1 MTQTNACLCLV
12 HIERKGF
19 RALDLL
25 VQNCSGAA
33 GTASCYFRPTI
44 STMAFVVGK
53 RLAFSQLPRLTV
65 PSQRAT
71 FSLRRYASAVAVP
84 TSSSIPVQDQTQLR
98 HEASVPN
105 PDPSSD
111 SPTAT
116 FLDQSAPYM
125 VPTYVRPPPMMVQG
139 DGCFLFDNENRQ
151 YLDFTAGIA
160 VNSLGHNDPEITR
173 LIAHQAQQLI
183 HASNLYHNPWTPTLS
198 KTLIEET
205 QKQSPG
211 SPLTQVFISNSG
223 SEANEAAL
231 KFARKVIYAK
241 NPESK
246 QRDIVSFHDSFHG
259 RTYGALSATPNK
271 KYQPPFGPMLSGFRY
286 GKYNDVAGVQEL
298 VNENTAGVIVEPIQ
312 GEGGIKVATS
322 EFLQALRKRCDEV
335 GAVLIFDEI
344 QCGLSR
350 TGDLWAHT
358 ASGVHPDIL
367 TSAKAL
373 GNGIPIGA
381 TLVSGETVAPYIK
394 TGDHGTTFG
403 GNPFACRIA
412 HHVFGRLAKSKLQEE
427 IRIKSTLFFSFFD
440 TVKEK
445 FPGVFSEVRGR
456 GLIVGYQL
464 SDSVKGKATEIVT
477 AARERGLLIITAG
490 DGVVRIVP
498 PLVISADEIN
508 KGLAILEDA
517 MRVVFNKPDEV
528 KRHQR
533 TTGNGWSLRFPQ
545 EGSPI
550 LEDVTQQL
558 PLFSLRHYHAMGTT
572 IIGTLSGLPLSRQ
585 NFNFV

>member
-1 MTQTNACLCLV
+1 
-12 HIERKGF
+12 
-19 RALDLL
+19 
-25 VQNCSGAA
+25 
-33 GTASCYFRPTI
+33 
-44 STMAFVVGK
+44 MAFAVSRK
-53 RLAFSQLPRLTV
+53 LALAQFSRFTV
-65 PSQRAT
+65 PQQRASL
-71 FSLRRYASAVAVP
+71 SLRRYAHAAAVP
-84 TSSSIPVQDQTQLR
+84 TSSTLPGPDQAQIQ
-98 HEASVPN
+98 HELSVPN
-105 PDPSSD
+105 PDPSPD
-111 SPTAT
+111 SPTAA
-116 FLDQSAPYM
+116 FLNQSAPYM

-139 DGCFLFDNENRQ
+139 DGCFLYDNENRQ

-160 VNSLGHNDPEITR
+160 VNSLGHNDAELNR

-211 SPLTQVFISNSG
+211 SPLTQVFVSNSG

-231 KFARKVIYAK
+231 KFARKVTYAK
-241 NPESK
+241 DPNTK
-246 QRDIVSFHDSFHG
+246 QRDIVSFHGSFHG
-259 RTYGALSATPNK
+259 RTYGSLSATPNK

-286 GKYNDVAGVQEL
+286 GQFNDVAAVQEL

-312 GEGGIKVATS
+312 GEGGINIATP

-350 TGDLWAHT
+350 TGDLWAYM

-381 TLVSGETVAPYIK
+381 TIVSGKTVAPFIR

-403 GNPFACRIA
+403 GSPFACRVG
-412 HHVFGRLAKSKLQEE
+412 HHVFGRLAKAKLQEE
-427 IRIKSTLFFSFFD
+427 VRVKSTLFFSFFD
-440 TVKEK
+440 TIKEK

-464 SDSVKGKATEIVT
+464 SDSAKDKASEIIT

-490 DGVVRIVP
+490 DGVIRIVP
-498 PLVISADEIN
+498 PLVISMEEIN
-508 KGLAILEDA
+508 SGLAILEEA
-517 MRVVFNKPDEV
+517 MRVVFAMPNEV
-528 KRHQR
+528 KGTAGQ
-533 TTGNGWSLRFPQ
+533 Q
-545 EGSPI
+545 EMAA
-550 LEDVTQQL
+550 
-558 PLFSLRHYHAMGTT
+558 R
-572 IIGTLSGLPLSRQ
+572 
-585 NFNFV
+585 